1 MSKEAVLAIL
11 ERAVE
16 DIDFFSK
23 LVQDHSST
31 LEEYDL
37 NKDERIAIITGDVHW
52 VESYIGRKLDE
63 QLMSR
68 FFIPLLSQ
76 EKW

>member
-16 DIDFFSK
+16 DIDFINK

-52 VESYIGRKLDE
+52 IESYIGLKLDE
-63 QLMSR
+63 RLMSR
-68 FFIPLLSQ
+68 YFIPLLSR
-76 EKW
+76 ENW

>member
-16 DIDFFSK
+16 DIDFFST

-37 NKDERIAIITGDVHW
+37 NKAERIAIITGDVHW
-52 VESYIGRKLDE
+52 IESYIGRKLDE

-68 FFIPLLSQ
+68 FFIPLLSR